1 MTGSRRADSNDLTRA
16 GALSLSRLRRNLA
29 TWFRKY
35 GRDLPWRK
43 YRDAYRVWISEIMLQ
58 QTTVVAVVPYYERF
72 LAQFPTLHDLAAA
85 SEHDVLRLWE
95 GLGYYSRARNLRAAA
110 QRIVSEYGGVVPHDV
125 DELMRLPG
133 IGMYTAGAV
142 ASLAYDRPAP
152 IVEAN
157 TLRVYSRLLAF
168 RGDPHS
174 TSGKHHI
181 WEFAGQAVPRR
192 GAGAFN
198 QALMDLGALVCTP
211 TEPNCGE
218 CPVRSSCQAF
228 RDGLQ
233 REIPLPKRRP
243 ETTFVTQAMVAVCK
257 DGRYLLRRSPQGER
271 WAGLWEFLRVDLD
284 LKNENDKANG
294 ENGTQRQRNK
304 MPFAQ
309 HALSAAVRQRIERAV
324 ANLSGLTV
332 DVDTG
337 AFDFHH
343 SVTRFRIRLICA
355 VAKLRGGTASD
366 GAELRWAAPRTFSRH
381 ALSMPARKF
390 ADRLAV
396 RHRTV

>member
-1 MTGSRRADSNDLTRA
+1 
-16 GALSLSRLRRNLA
+16 
-29 TWFRKY
+29 
-35 GRDLPWRK
+35 
-43 YRDAYRVWISEIMLQ
+43 MLQ

-72 LAQFPTLHDLAAA
+72 LARFPTVHDLAAA

-110 QRIVSEYGGVVPHDV
+110 QRIDTEYGGIVPDDV

-133 IGMYTAGAV
+133 IGMYTAGAI

-168 RGDPHS
+168 RGDPHA
-174 TSGKHHI
+174 TSGKRHI
-181 WEFAGQAVPRR
+181 WDFAGQAVPQR

-198 QALMDLGALVCTP
+198 QALMDLGALICTP
-211 TEPNCGE
+211 TEPSCSA

-233 REIPLPKRRP
+233 QEIPLPKQRP
-243 ETTFVTQAMVAVCK
+243 QTTFVTQAMVAVRK
-257 DGRYLLRRSPQGER
+257 DERYLLRRSPQGER

-284 LKNENDKANG
+284 KQQANG
-294 ENGTQRQRNK
+294 ENGTQCRRNR
-304 MPFAQ
+304 MPFAP
-309 HALSAAVRQRIERAV
+309 HALSPALRQRIERAI
-324 ANLSGLTV
+324 ADFSGLTV
-332 DVDTG
+332 DVDSG

-355 VAKLRGGTASD
+355 VAELRGGMVDA
-366 GAELRWAAPRTFSRH
+366 GAELRWATPRSFSRH

-390 ADRLAV
+390 ADRLAA
-396 RHRTV
+396 RQ